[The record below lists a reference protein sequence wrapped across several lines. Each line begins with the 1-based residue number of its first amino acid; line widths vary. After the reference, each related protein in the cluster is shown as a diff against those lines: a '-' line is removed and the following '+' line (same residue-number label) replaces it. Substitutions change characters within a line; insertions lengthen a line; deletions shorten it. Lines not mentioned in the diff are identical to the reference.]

1 MKKLLALTVL
11 SLSLVSC
18 GHFRHGGCGDEQCK
32 MNKEKC
38 ESCCEK
44 KGEQCPM
51 KKDAPAPATTEVKK

>member
-38 ESCCEK
+38 ASCCEK

-51 KKDAPAPATTEVKK
+51 TKDAPAATTETKK